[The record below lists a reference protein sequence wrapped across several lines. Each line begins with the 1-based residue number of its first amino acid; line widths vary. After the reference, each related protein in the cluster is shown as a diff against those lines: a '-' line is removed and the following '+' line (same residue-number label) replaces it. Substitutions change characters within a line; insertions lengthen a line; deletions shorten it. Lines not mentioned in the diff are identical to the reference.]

1 MAPKTQ
7 TLKIAGTRYVV
18 IKEAE
23 YRKLLHNSGSTR
35 TAPDGRKVETVN
47 ALEFAARSIAKKIS
61 ALRVKAGLTQL
72 ALARKAGV
80 RPETISRIERGK
92 ANPTAETLRKIVD
105 VLEG

>member
-35 TAPDGRKVETVN
+35 TAPNGRKVETVN

-92 ANPTAETLRKIVD
+92 ANPTAATLRKIVD